1 MYRSI
6 NGRLVAYRGVLA
18 SIAVVA
24 VAGLL
29 AAHVMDAEAVDAHT
43 TKQPDARQAPGNWN
57 FEKGDLTGWRISS
70 RGSGAWYVYSD
81 GTQPPNPADSDP
93 NVPFAVPQPPEG
105 TFAAVTD
112 MSAPGTRILYRDINL
127 DGRFRVSVTLF
138 YDNAVRR
145 FTSTPSLDHELR
157 SANQQV
163 RVDLIDP
170 AAPVDSVASKH
181 VFGTIFRTAPGD
193 PGKLAPHTVSFD
205 LSRWAGK
212 KVRLRFA
219 QVDNRGPLRAGV
231 DDVKLERIG
240 S

>member
-6 NGRLVAYRGVLA
+6 DGRFAAHRAVLA

-24 VAGLL
+24 LAVVV
-29 AAHVMDAEAVDAHT
+29 AAHVRDAEAVDAHT
-43 TKQPDARQAPGNWN
+43 TKHRDARQAPGNWN
-57 FEKGDLTGWRISS
+57 FEKGDFTGWRMSS
-70 RGSGAWYVYSD
+70 RGSGAWYVYAD
-81 GTQPPNPADSDP
+81 GTRPPDPADSDP

-105 TFAAVTD
+105 RFAAVTD
-112 MSAPGTRILYRDINL
+112 MSAPGTRILYRDVKLN
-127 DGRFRVSVTLF
+127 GRFTLSVTLF
-138 YDNAVRR
+138 YDNAAGR
-145 FTSTPSLDHELR
+145 FTSTPSLDYELR
-157 SANQQV
+157 NADQQI
-163 RVDLIDP
+163 RVDLVDP
-170 AAPVDSVASKH
+170 AAPLDSVASKH

-193 PGKLAPHTVSFD
+193 PSKLAPRTVTFD

-231 DDVKLERIG
+231 DDVKLQRIG